1 MIFWKCTCFAFVKF
15 IKCFLSFLCFA
26 LQSFFPLKIDLA
38 LNSSWNLFVWTIN
51 LWQLFFKL
59 ALSFLQ
65 FRQSIFV
72 FFFDFFQSAVF
83 PPLCYILRVLLS
95 NVKSFFLWGIFDF
108 WLFDLWLIFNLGCVQ
123 IFSIL
128 LIFFCFFFTIAAARW
143 WRIFRSAFILFYAL
157 LISSW
162 CLILLS
168 LNLCKLLSK
177 YFLDLSVFFYF
188 LVEFSL
194 SKLFL
199 DGLLYFWSDIYSFC
213 RQIYNC

>member
-1 MIFWKCTCFAFVKF
+1 MTYVWFIPFTNMNVVVICGIKIISLSIRMVIIISWK
-15 IKCFLSFLCFA
+15 
-26 LQSFFPLKIDLA
+26 QS
-38 LNSSWNLFVWTIN
+38 
-51 LWQLFFKL
+51 
-59 ALSFLQ
+59 
-65 FRQSIFV
+65 
-72 FFFDFFQSAVF
+72 FFDFFQSAVF
-83 PPLCYILRVLLS
+83 PPLCYILRVLL
-95 NVKSFFLWGIFDF
+95 NYVKSFFLWGI
-108 WLFDLWLIFNLGCVQ
+108 FDLWLIFNLGCVQ

-143 WRIFRSAFILFYAL
+143 WRIFRSAIILFYAL